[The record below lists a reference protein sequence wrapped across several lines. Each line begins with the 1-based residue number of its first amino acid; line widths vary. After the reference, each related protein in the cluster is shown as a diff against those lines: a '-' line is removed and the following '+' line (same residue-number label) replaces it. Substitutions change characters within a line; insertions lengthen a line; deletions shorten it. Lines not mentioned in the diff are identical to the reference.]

1 MFIGGS
7 PGSTAGGIKTTTFG
21 VLILSTIA
29 VIRGEDEPVLFK
41 RHIGEETVRKALAI
55 FAVSVTIIISVS
67 FILTITEKAGLVEIF
82 YETVSALAT
91 VGASMGITSNLSN
104 IGKILITICMYLG
117 RIGPMTMAFAFGMK
131 TRKSLIRYPESFIS
145 IG

>member
-1 MFIGGS
+1 M
-7 PGSTAGGIKTTTFG
+7 
-21 VLILSTIA
+21 
-29 VIRGEDEPVLFK
+29 
-41 RHIGEETVRKALAI
+41 
-55 FAVSVTIIISVS
+55 TIIISVS

-91 VGASMGITSNLSN
+91 VGASMGITSNLST
-104 IGKILITICMYLG
+104 IGKLLITICMYLG